1 MQFLRCLKFGFLT
14 PCDRLI
20 ACSISP
26 IRHGMIVICF
36 YEDWIPLSDPGWDI
50 IMKYISQWFF
60 PCWKK
65 NSRSIFLSLYVICP
79 HAKYHMLSQ
88 ILSLYMSYVP
98 MSYFICHM
106 VYNIYLILFICHM
119 SPCHISYVIWY
130 ILYTIYHMTSHIS
143 YVICH
148 IPYTCF
154 SLYVICP
161 HIIWH
166 IPCYMT
172 PKSNPTFL
180 PKDRWNNLPL
190 PNQLYEPRVSK

>member
-26 IRHGMIVICF
+26 IRHGMIVICC
-36 YEDWIPLSDPGWDI
+36 YEGWIPLTDPGWDI

-60 PCWKK
+60 LVGKRIPGL
-65 NSRSIFLSLYVICP
+65 FLS
-79 HAKYHMLSQ
+79 
-88 ILSLYMSYVP
+88 
-98 MSYFICHM
+98 
-106 VYNIYLILFICHM
+106 LFICHM
-119 SPCHISYVIWY
+119 SPSQILYISFYVIY
-130 ILYTIYHMTSHIS
+130 HMPASLYTFYTIYHMPSHIS